1 MMSGKENKCYVY
13 LCMILDYWYENFLYF
28 IILKC
33 LYFKIKL
40 KIIYVIRV
48 SVFKLNWLNKK
59 RVCFFKIKVGW
70 FWENFGLFYKNF
82 FILIIICNYRSMCLM
97 GIY

>member
-48 SVFKLNWLNKK
+48 SVFKLN
-59 RVCFFKIKVGW
+59 
-70 FWENFGLFYKNF
+70 
-82 FILIIICNYRSMCLM
+82 
-97 GIY
+97 